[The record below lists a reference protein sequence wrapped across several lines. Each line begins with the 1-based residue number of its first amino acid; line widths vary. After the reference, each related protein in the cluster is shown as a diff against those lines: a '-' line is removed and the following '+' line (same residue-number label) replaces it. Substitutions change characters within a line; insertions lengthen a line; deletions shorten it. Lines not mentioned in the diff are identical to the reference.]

1 MTVVIRKLLGIGK
14 LPDDLREQL
23 ETEGLIHVVDYVAVT
38 RRFSG
43 SIPGMRSPHSV
54 ASYVGAV
61 ALTSQRVLATLS
73 ALPKLAGRTV
83 DVRWDQPQGGAATA
97 TITESG
103 CRSRST
109 RRGRPALPRPAGI
122 GLQDRAARRGARPA
136 TDPDADVRRAAG
148 VRVPGGRCRLSPV
161 TALLHL
167 VATWPPLPTMAP

>member
-103 CRSRST
+103 LQVEVNLDEADPRFH
-109 RRGRPALPRPAGI
+109 GRLELDYKTALPDAV
-122 GLQDRAARRGARPA
+122 LDR
-136 TDPDADVRRAAG
+136 
-148 VRVPGGRCRLSPV
+148 
-161 TALLHL
+161 
-167 VATWPPLPTMAP
+167 LPTRTLTFDVPPEYVFRAVGVAYHP

>member
-23 ETEGLIHVVDYVAVT
+23 ETEGLIHVVDYVSVT

-103 CRSRST
+103 MQVEVNLDEADPRFH
-109 RRGRPALPRPAGI
+109 GRLELDYKTELTEAVL
-122 GLQDRAARRGARPA
+122 DR
-136 TDPDADVRRAAG
+136 
-148 VRVPGGRCRLSPV
+148 
-161 TALLHL
+161 
-167 VATWPPLPTMAP
+167 LPTRTLTFDVPPEYVFRAVGVAYHP